1 MSNVFH
7 QQSVPSRSQQT
18 AVSTEFPVEKDSM
31 EDTCDLKNN
40 TIIKP
45 KTITVLLMRIS
56 HINN

>member
-40 TIIKP
+40 TI
-45 KTITVLLMRIS
+45 TVLLMRIS